1 MTMQEYLDQVRE
13 KNRAELPQA
22 LFWLVG
28 VALPSALFLIYIAFI
43 R

>member
-1 MTMQEYLDQVRE
+1 MTMQEYLDHIKE

-22 LFWLVG
+22 IFWLG
-28 VALPSALFLIYIAFI
+28 CVALPAALFLIYLVFS